1 MSNLNSATPNLPE
14 PQRKPIDAI
23 KIAEPQY
30 LINID
35 TLSDIEAVA
44 ELSFESL
51 GGRELIQIVRN
62 DLVKGQ
68 NTVYRPVKNLSRLAF
83 DYRPDTLVFL
93 QNSSKAL
100 FASYAINISNHL
112 PITGTGP
119 GGATVYIDEE
129 TRDLVIDLINVEDDY
144 LVQLE
149 ILQDGQ
155 VFDDTIYVTNEESGS

>member
-1 MSNLNSATPNLPE
+1 MAELNSATPNYPE
-14 PQRKPIDAI
+14 NERKPIDAI

-35 TLSDIEAVA
+35 TLSDIEGVA
-44 ELSFESL
+44 ELSFENL
-51 GGRELIQIVRN
+51 AARELVQIVRN

-68 NTVYRPVKNLSRLAF
+68 NTVYRPVKNLGRLAF

-100 FASYAINISNHL
+100 FASYAININDHL
-112 PITGTGP
+112 PIAGTGP
-119 GGATVYIDEE
+119 GGSTIYIDEQ

-155 VFDDTIYVTNEESGS
+155 VFDDTIYTGGN